1 MNRRAFLK
9 KVAKSFFLI
18 LSISIAPLLSY
29 LYPVR
34 IKEKALRFFAIAKEE
49 DLPERGV
56 KRVDFSYEKNGR
68 KINTN
73 IYLVQSKEGLIVL
86 SPVCTHLGCIV
97 KWSDIKKE
105 FLCPCHGGRYASDG
119 RVIGGPPPAPLNRLP
134 LEIREGIVY
143 IGLKV

>member
-18 LSISIAPLLSY
+18 LSISILPLLSY

-34 IKEKALRFFAIAKEE
+34 VREKAIQFFPITKEE
-49 DLPERGV
+49 ELPEKGIR
-56 KRVDFSYEKNGR
+56 RVDFSYEKNGR
-68 KINTN
+68 RINAN
-73 IYLVQSKEGLIVL
+73 VYLVQSNNGLIAL

-97 KWSDIKKE
+97 KWSDIKGE
-105 FLCPCHGGRYASDG
+105 FLCPCHGGRYNSEG
-119 RVIGGPPPAPLNRLP
+119 MVIGGPPPAPLNRLP
-134 LEIREGIVY
+134 VETRDGVVY